1 MESAGRHSPAPPG
14 AVDYLWNADLAPT
27 GIEQRT
33 WTWVNIAALWVGMVI
48 CVPSYLLASGLI
60 AQGMNW
66 WQAILTV
73 FLGNF
78 IVMIPM
84 LLIGHAG
91 AKFGIPF
98 PVLLRSSFGTVG
110 ARLPGV
116 LRGLIAC
123 GWFGI
128 QTWVGGFAIYQI
140 LNGLTDAMF
149 VGTPLP
155 FLDIDLAQLTCFLG
169 FWVLQ
174 VFFILRGME
183 SIRWLETL
191 AAPVLLAICLGMLY
205 WAWQSADGFGDMFAR
220 PSAFVEGGE
229 REGEFWRVFL
239 PSVTA
244 MVGFWSTLCLN
255 IPDFTRFARS
265 QRDQVIGQ
273 ALGLPLPMAL
283 LAFISVAVTMATV
296 VVFGEEIWDPLEL
309 AGRLGGGAAMVGLC
323 MLIVATL
330 TTNLAANVVAPAN
343 GFCNLAPKTISF
355 KMGGLITA
363 GLGIAIMPWKLL
375 DTAGSYLFV
384 WLVGYSSL
392 LGPIAGILI
401 ADYYFIQKCQLE
413 LDDLYQREKL
423 YEYKNGWN
431 PAAIWAL
438 VLGVAPNIPGFL
450 HAAGVLESVP
460 VLFQRIYD
468 NAWFFGAIVASVS
481 YYLFMRKLSPA
492 ELNQAADIT
501 N

>member
-1 MESAGRHSPAPPG
+1 MHSSVLHSAPPPG
-14 AVDYLWNADLAPT
+14 AEDYLWNVDLAPT
-27 GIEQRT
+27 TVEQRT

-48 CVPSYLLASGLI
+48 CVPSYLLAAGLI
-60 AQGMNW
+60 SQGMNW

-78 IVMIPM
+78 IVMVPM

-91 AKFGIPF
+91 ARFGIPF

-116 LRGLIAC
+116 LRGLVAC

-140 LNGLTDAMF
+140 LNGLTDSMF
-149 VGTPLP
+149 VGAALPL
-155 FLDIDLAQLTCFLG
+155 LGIDFAQLCCFLG
-169 FWVLQ
+169 FWALQ

-205 WAWQSADGFGDMFAR
+205 WAWQSADGLGEMLSR

-229 REGEFWRVFL
+229 KEGQFWRVFL

-273 ALGLPLPMAL
+273 ALGLPIPMAL

-296 VVFGEEIWDPLEL
+296 VVFGEELWDPLEL
-309 AGRLGGGAAMVGLC
+309 AGRLGGGAAMLGLC

-343 GFCNLAPKTISF
+343 GFCNLAPQRISF
-355 KMGGLITA
+355 RVGGLITA
-363 GLGIAIMPWKLL
+363 GLGIAIMPWRLL
-375 DTAGSYLFV
+375 DTAGDYLFV

-401 ADYYFIQKCQLE
+401 ADYYFIQRCELD
-413 LDDLYQREKL
+413 LDDLYQRGRR
-423 YEYKNGWN
+423 YEYSGGWN
-431 PAAIWAL
+431 PAALWAL
-438 VLGVAPNIPGFL
+438 GLGVAPNIPGFL
-450 HAAGVLESVP
+450 YAAGVIGSAP

-468 NAWFFGAIVASVS
+468 NAWFIGAIVASVS
-481 YYLFMRKLSPA
+481 YYLLMRRA
-492 ELNQAADIT
+492 RAAAAIPEAT
-501 N
+501 PS

>member
-1 MESAGRHSPAPPG
+1 MPSAAQHPAPPEG

-27 GIEQRT
+27 SHEQRT

-48 CVPSYLLASGLI
+48 CVPSYLLAAGLI
-60 AQGMNW
+60 QQGMNW

-91 AKFGIPF
+91 TRYGIPF
-98 PVLLRSSFGTVG
+98 PVLLRASFGTVG
-110 ARLPGV
+110 ARLPGI
-116 LRGLIAC
+116 LRGLVAC

-128 QTWVGGFAIYQI
+128 QTWVGGSAIYHI

-149 VGTPLP
+149 VGTALP
-155 FLDIDLAQLTCFLG
+155 FLDIDIAQLTCFLA
-169 FWVLQ
+169 FWMLQ

-191 AAPVLLAICLGMLY
+191 AAPVLLAICAGMLY
-205 WAWQSADGFGDMFAR
+205 WAWQSANGFGDMFAR

-229 REGEFWRVFL
+229 KEGQFWRVFL
-239 PSVTA
+239 PSLTA

-273 ALGLPLPMAL
+273 VIGLPLPMAL

-296 VVFGEEIWDPLEL
+296 VVFGEEIWDPLVL
-309 AGRLGGGAAMVGLC
+309 AGKLGGVGAMVGLG

-343 GFCNLAPKTISF
+343 GFSNLAPSRISF
-355 KMGGLITA
+355 RMGGLITA

-375 DTAGSYLFV
+375 DSAGAYLFV

-401 ADYYFIQKCQLE
+401 ADYFFIQRCQLE
-413 LDDLYQREKL
+413 LDDLYQREKR
-423 YEYKNGWN
+423 YEYRNGWN
-431 PAAIWAL
+431 PAALWAL
-438 VLGVAPNIPGFL
+438 ALGVAPNIPGFL
-450 HAAGVLESVP
+450 YAAGVLDSTP
-460 VLFQRIYD
+460 LLFQRIYE
-468 NAWFFGAIVASVS
+468 NAWFIGAIVASVS
-481 YYLFMRKLSPA
+481 YCLLMQKLRRSLPDIEASPY
-492 ELNQAADIT
+492 
-501 N
+501 

>member
-1 MESAGRHSPAPPG
+1 MQSSGQQVAPPPG
-14 AVDYLWNADLAPT
+14 AADYLWNEDLAPT
-27 GIEQRT
+27 SEDQRT
-33 WTWVNIAALWVGMVI
+33 WNWVNIAALWVGMVI
-48 CVPSYLLASGLI
+48 CVPAYLLASGLI
-60 AQGMNW
+60 AEGMNW

-91 AKFGIPF
+91 AKYGVPF

-116 LRGLIAC
+116 LRGLVAC

-128 QTWVGGFAIYQI
+128 QTWVGGSAIYHI
-140 LNGLTDAMF
+140 VNGLSGSMF

-155 FLDIDLAQLTCFLG
+155 FLDIDLAQLICFLS
-169 FWVLQ
+169 FWAIQ
-174 VFFILRGME
+174 VVFILRGME

-205 WAWQSADGFGDMFAR
+205 WAYVSADGFDAMFAK
-220 PSAFVEGGE
+220 PSAFVAGGA

-239 PSVTA
+239 PGVTA

-255 IPDFTRFARS
+255 IPDFTRFAGS
-265 QRDQVIGQ
+265 QRDQIIGQ

-309 AGRLGGGAAMVGLC
+309 AGRLGGGAAILGLC

-343 GFCNLAPKTISF
+343 GFCNLAPQKISF

-363 GLGIAIMPWKLL
+363 GLGIAMMPWKLMES
-375 DTAGSYLFV
+375 AGAYLFV

-401 ADYYFIQKCQLE
+401 TDYFFIRKCHLE
-413 LDDLYQREKL
+413 IDDLYLRESI
-423 YEYKNGWN
+423 YEYRQGWN
-431 PAAIWAL
+431 PLAMLAL
-438 VLGVAPNIPGFL
+438 ALGIAPNIPGFL
-450 HAAGVLESVP
+450 HAAGVLETVP
-460 VLFQRIYD
+460 VLFERIYD
-468 NAWFFGAIVASVS
+468 NAWFVGAIVASVS
-481 YYLFMRKLSPA
+481 YYLPMRKTGHSLIRGEMA
-492 ELNQAADIT
+492 GA
-501 N
+501 

>member
-1 MESAGRHSPAPPG
+1 MQSPSQHVELPSG
-14 AVDYLWNADLAPT
+14 AEDYLWNEDLAPT
-27 GIEQRT
+27 SEEQRT
-33 WTWVNIAALWVGMVI
+33 WNWVNIAALWVGMVI
-48 CVPSYLLASGLI
+48 CVPAYLLASGLI
-60 AQGMNW
+60 AEGMNW

-91 AKFGIPF
+91 AKYGVPF
-98 PVLLRSSFGTVG
+98 PVLLRASFGTVG

-116 LRGLIAC
+116 LRGLVAC

-128 QTWVGGFAIYQI
+128 QTWVGGSAIYQI
-140 LNGLTDAMF
+140 VNGLSGSMF

-155 FLDIDLAQLTCFLG
+155 FLDIDVAQLVCFLS
-169 FWVLQ
+169 FWAIQ
-174 VFFILRGME
+174 VFFIMRGME

-191 AAPVLLAICLGMLY
+191 AAPVLLAICLAMLY
-205 WAWQSADGFGDMFAR
+205 WAYVSADGFDAMFAK
-220 PSAFVEGGE
+220 PSAFVAGGA

-239 PSVTA
+239 PGVTA

-265 QRDQVIGQ
+265 QKDQVIGQ

-296 VVFGEEIWDPLEL
+296 VVFGVEIWDPLEI
-309 AGRLGGGAAMVGLC
+309 AGRLGGGAALLGLC

-343 GFCNLAPKTISF
+343 GFCNLAPHKISF
-355 KMGGLITA
+355 RLGGLITA
-363 GLGIAIMPWKLL
+363 GLGIAMMPWKLMES
-375 DTAGSYLFV
+375 AGAYLFV

-401 ADYYFIQKCQLE
+401 TDYFFIRKCHLE
-413 LDDLYQREKL
+413 LDDLYQRGKI
-423 YEYKNGWN
+423 YEYRQGWN
-431 PAAIWAL
+431 PVAL
-438 VLGVAPNIPGFL
+438 VALGLGIAPNILGFL
-450 HAAGVLESVP
+450 HAAGALDTVP
-460 VLFQRIYD
+460 VLFERIYD
-468 NAWFFGAIVASVS
+468 NAWFVGAIVSSVS
-481 YYLFMRKLSPA
+481 YYLLMRKTVYGHIRGEMA
-492 ELNQAADIT
+492 EA
-501 N
+501 